1 MNEYQTRFFNTIKE
15 KDNLLIKKSYN
26 KEKIISEF
34 LYYYD
39 NKNLQ
44 NFLIQPKNL
53 IVEKN
58 YAEYSMEKIN
68 DKDIG
73 YKYVN
78 NFINKNDFNKIILN
92 IKDFKN
98 KNNFIELNKETMFY
112 FANENVI
119 NKTIKRTN
127 KVVLYDLNKDNLL
140 NLLIEKFNKYFENRK
155 TFYIVPSH
163 GDMCFSNMFLINDNL
178 KLIDSKGIEYSMM
191 DEYYDLAKISQ
202 SWIYGYDFI
211 MYDKP
216 FISKDTDIF
225 FEYLN
230 ENNIDKELLDVYT
243 ASLFISMCPMHI
255 DRSDRIE
262 KFLDVAEKILKNL
275 D

>member
-1 MNEYQTRFFNTIKE
+1 MNEYKTRFFNTIEE

-78 NFINKNDFNKIILN
+78 NFINQNDFNKIILN
-92 IKDFKN
+92 VKNFKN
-98 KNNFIELNKETMFY
+98 KNNFIELNKKTMFY
-112 FANENVI
+112 FSNENVI
-119 NKTIKRTN
+119 NKTIKRIN

-140 NLLIEKFNKYFENRK
+140 NLLVEKFNKYFENRK
-155 TFYIVPSH
+155 
-163 GDMCFSNMFLINDNL
+163 
-178 KLIDSKGIEYSMM
+178 
-191 DEYYDLAKISQ
+191 
-202 SWIYGYDFI
+202 
-211 MYDKP
+211 
-216 FISKDTDIF
+216 
-225 FEYLN
+225 
-230 ENNIDKELLDVYT
+230 
-243 ASLFISMCPMHI
+243 
-255 DRSDRIE
+255 
-262 KFLDVAEKILKNL
+262 
-275 D
+275 